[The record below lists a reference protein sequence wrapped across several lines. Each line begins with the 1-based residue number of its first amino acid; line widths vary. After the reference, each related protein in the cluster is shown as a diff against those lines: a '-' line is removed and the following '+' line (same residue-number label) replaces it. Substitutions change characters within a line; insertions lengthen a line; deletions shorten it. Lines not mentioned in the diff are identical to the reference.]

1 MRTGFGLSAIDKN
14 RPGLGFISLAKS
26 LPDAGSSNGIVSS
39 AHQIKSSPDQVRRM
53 VSASLKSLSDFRRN
67 NTSAFECLAALFKI
81 PKNIA
86 IKEYSNALEISTPDR
101 EISRE
106 KVRQISSMMQDIGK
120 KDAVAVSPAS
130 LIGFSFLREA
140 EKQLK

>member
-67 NTSAFECLAALFKI
+67 KTSALNVLR
-81 PKNIA
+81 P
-86 IKEYSNALEISTPDR
+86 IS
-101 EISRE
+101 
-106 KVRQISSMMQDIGK
+106 K
-120 KDAVAVSPAS
+120 
-130 LIGFSFLREA
+130 FLRTLRS
-140 EKQLK
+140 KSIQTHWRS